1 MCIIGEFSDFS
12 LVEVFQ
18 LIDHGDRTG
27 LLTVQSRQGQHYF
40 WTQQGSIVAASDRQD
55 GWGLYSL
62 IIQMKFLLPPTLER
76 LIQCIYDPS
85 QPLGECLYEKGVL
98 SLANLEF
105 LFQLQL
111 TREFYAVTDNS
122 NTRFSIDTDITIP
135 NFELTGLSLP
145 LICLTGSDESL
156 ASCTATLKSNPNP
169 FCFWS
174 QGLIKNKVP
183 NVLDDNNSYPDH
195 AKLVA
200 IS

>member
-1 MCIIGEFSDFS
+1 MSHEPYLAEFR
-12 LVEVFQ
+12 LNKRY
-18 LIDHGDRTG
+18 I
-27 LLTVQSRQGQHYF
+27 
-40 WTQQGSIVAASDRQD
+40 GSIVAASDRQD

-156 ASCTATLKSNPNP
+156 GGCTVTLKSNP

-183 NVLDDNNSYPDH
+183 NVSGDHNSGVVPPTLLIRHFPPECHLLKYREFYSH
-195 AKLVA
+195 L
-200 IS
+200 